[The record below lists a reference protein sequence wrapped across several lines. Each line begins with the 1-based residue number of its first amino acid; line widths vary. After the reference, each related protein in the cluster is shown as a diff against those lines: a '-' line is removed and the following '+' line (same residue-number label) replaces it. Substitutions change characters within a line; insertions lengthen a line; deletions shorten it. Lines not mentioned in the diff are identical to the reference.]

1 MVAEYYAAS
10 SAADECVYFSHLV
23 RELGYD
29 LGPIPLMCTYDIVSA
44 AAIVE
49 NPVVNDRS
57 KYAEVHAHFVRE
69 RVERG
74 EIVVRDV
81 STDDMVADCMTKS
94 LSPQQHMLACAMLR
108 VE

>member
-10 SAADECVYFSHLV
+10 SAADECVYFARLV

-29 LGPIPLMCTYDIVSA
+29 LGPIPLMCDSVSA
-44 AAIVE
+44 VTIIK
-49 NPVVNDRS
+49 NPVVNDKS

-69 RVERG
+69 RVERR
-74 EIVVRDV
+74 EIVVREA

-94 LSPQQHMLACAMLR
+94 SSPQKHSLACAMLR